1 MNSAIL
7 NKYFTSIVL
16 LCVTMLFYTSSPG
29 QINKL
34 DAITSGYIDYTKNHL
49 SEKIYVHTD
58 RSYYLCGDILW
69 FKIYVANGADNKL
82 LAVSKIAY
90 VEVLNTQHQPVL
102 QGKIAIEKGTGSG
115 SFELPVSISSG
126 NYELRAYTNW
136 MKNDSADHYFKKIVT
151 IINTTQNPDSSL
163 VHNNTKYFSQF
174 FPEGGNLVNGL
185 KSVVGFKVN
194 DNYGKGV
201 DCEGAVIDQAN
212 DTITHFK
219 SSQFG
224 MGRLFLTPQN
234 GKHYKAI
241 IYLKDSSVIT
251 KELPESYDKGYV
263 MHVNDEDAHQL
274 KITVQSANVSSQ
286 DIYLIAETSQH
297 IDFAKRLHFEN
308 NQSVLLINKDSLADG
323 VAQITLLDENLQPVC
338 ERLWFK
344 RPKNKMV
351 IQAKADKQNY
361 NHRDKINIDLLTT
374 NPSGDSLPGNL
385 SVSVYRLDSLHQPA
399 HEDIYSYLWLSSN
412 CKGYIEEPDYYFKNE
427 DTQTNSDLD
436 NLLLTQGW
444 RKFGWKNDMQVNA
457 YSFNYV
463 PENYGHIITGRI
475 INDIT
480 GKPAEDI
487 LVYLSVPGKRIQVYG
502 SMSNKDGLIHFDMK
516 DFYGTGQVVLQ
527 TNTTK
532 DSTYHFEIFSPFSEK
547 YSDNIWPSLY
557 ISENNKDEL
566 SAANRNMRIENG
578 YHQKDI
584 EQLQYSS
591 IDTLP
596 FYYKPSKTYLL
607 DDYTRFTTMEEVMR
621 EYVAEVNVSRR
632 GKEYH
637 LFTLNQPAFELH
649 ERQVAQIIFDT
660 NPLMLLDGVPV
671 FDAANIIAYDPLKV
685 QKLEVVASK
694 YYHGPITANGIVSY
708 TTYKGNLDGYTLN
721 PHDLVADY
729 DGLQQKRIFYSP
741 DYSSTEA
748 FQSPLPDFRDV
759 LYWSPDINTGKK
771 GNEHLSFYTGDI
783 SGKYLVV
790 LQGISLNGDAGA
802 TYFILNVGN

>member
-136 MKNDSADHYFKKIVT
+136 MKNDSADHYFKKIIT

-263 MHVNDEDAHQL
+263 MHASDEDAHQL

-351 IQAKADKQNY
+351 IHAKADKQNY

-374 NPSGDSLPGNL
+374 TPSGDSLPGNL

-649 ERQVAQIIFDT
+649 ERQVAQILFDT

-694 YYHGPITANGIVSY
+694 ILPW
-708 TTYKGNLDGYTLN
+708 
-721 PHDLVADY
+721 AD
-729 DGLQQKRIFYSP
+729 
-741 DYSSTEA
+741 
-748 FQSPLPDFRDV
+748 
-759 LYWSPDINTGKK
+759 NC
-771 GNEHLSFYTGDI
+771 
-783 SGKYLVV
+783 
-790 LQGISLNGDAGA
+790 
-802 TYFILNVGN
+802 